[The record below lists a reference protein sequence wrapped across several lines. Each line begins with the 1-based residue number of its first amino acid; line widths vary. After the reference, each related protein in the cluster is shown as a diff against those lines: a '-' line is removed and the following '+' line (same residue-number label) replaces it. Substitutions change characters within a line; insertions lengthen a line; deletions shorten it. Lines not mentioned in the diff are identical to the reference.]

1 MRRPECTCHYVNDV
15 TMTRDGSVTVR
26 RDSVALAHISNLQFI
41 LERKELLNQVDGELY
56 DRFGDLITSGV

>member
-1 MRRPECTCHYVNDV
+1 
-15 TMTRDGSVTVR
+15 MTRDGSVTVR